1 MSQDEYVAVEVNG
14 DGISLEEVLISAK
27 FSGNLQFI
35 QDAIDTA
42 LIRQAAEQRGIE
54 VSDDELQQAADDF
67 RLANELNDAD
77 ATEAWLTE
85 RHLSFEE
92 WESALEDQA
101 IAQKLR
107 ITLTEGRVE
116 QYFAEQRLLF
126 DSALLAH
133 LVVQEE
139 DLARELRAQ
148 IVEDEAD
155 FHALAH
161 RYSLDSGTKLAGGYS
176 GQITRAD
183 MEAAVEASVF
193 GAHPGDVLGPFKN
206 DDGWEL
212 IKVESIQAAKLDDS
226 MRARIK
232 SQLFEEWL
240 KEQRRKAKIAI
251 PLLEP
256 AAAED
261 SDELDSDGE
270 TGQG

>member
-1 MSQDEYVAVEVNG
+1 MTLGGYIALEVNG
-14 DGISLEEVLISAK
+14 DDIGLDEVLISAK
-27 FSGNLQFI
+27 FSGKIQFI
-35 QDAIDTA
+35 DAAIDAA

-67 RLANELNDAD
+67 RLANDLNDAE
-77 ATEAWLTE
+77 ATETWLAA

-107 ITLTEGRVE
+107 IALTEGHVE

-133 LVVQEE
+133 LVVREE

-176 GQITRAD
+176 GQMTRAD
-183 MEAAVEASVF
+183 MDAAVEAAVF
-193 GAHPGDVLGPFKN
+193 GAQHGAVLGPFKN

-212 IKVESIQAAKLDDS
+212 IKVESIQPAKLDDS
-226 MRARIK
+226 MRAKIK
-232 SQLFEEWL
+232 SRLFEEWL
-240 KEQRRKAKIAI
+240 DEQRRKSKIAI

-256 AAAED
+256 AVTED
-261 SDELDSDGE
+261 GEEPESDGE
-270 TGQG
+270 TEEG